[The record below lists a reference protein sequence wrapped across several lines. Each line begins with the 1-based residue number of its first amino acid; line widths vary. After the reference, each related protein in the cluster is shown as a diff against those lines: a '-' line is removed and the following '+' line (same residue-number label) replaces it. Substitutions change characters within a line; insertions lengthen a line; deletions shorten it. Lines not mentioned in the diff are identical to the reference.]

1 MNLYLNIYFSGAFD
15 YAGAWYTKWFDVDS
29 NEDGVEEETLGK
41 HFNDDRA
48 LMQKCYNPLDIE
60 VMVKETF
67 EMFKVSSKQILNITL

>member
-1 MNLYLNIYFSGAFD
+1 MNLYILFSGAFD

-67 EMFKVSSKQILNITL
+67 EMFKVS